1 MNPDPIKTAI
11 KKRPH
16 VVVLGAGASRA
27 TCPDGDKNGSILPL
41 MQDFTQ
47 ALEIESLLQEWDVEP
62 NQNFEEIFSDLYEKG
77 ENQKLEKIVK
87 KINEY
92 FEQLELPDTPTIYD
106 HLVLSLRKQDL
117 IATFNWDP
125 LLLQAYC
132 RNGNCGLELPPLV
145 FLHGNISVGFCEQD
159 GRAGL
164 LNRNC
169 TKCQQPFQR
178 TPLLYPI
185 KKKNYS
191 KDPFIAQE
199 WERLKWGFENGIMI
213 TIFGYSGPK
222 TDVEAIS
229 AMKSAWGD
237 VKKRQFEQTHFI
249 TTRNEDEVIENWKEF
264 IHTHH
269 YTVYNNFYD
278 SFIANHPRR
287 TQEAYFHQYLGAE
300 FIDDTPIPRDHSFPE
315 LWEWYEQFKEAE
327 NDSNFLRTF

>member
-1 MNPDPIKTAI
+1 MSENSSVTPKQFEASI

-27 TCPDGDKNGSILPL
+27 TCLKGDKNGQILPL

-47 ALEIESLLQEWDVEP
+47 ALGIESLLQEWEIEP

-77 ENQKLEKIVK
+77 ENQKLEKIVE
-87 KINEY
+87 KINNY

-106 HLVLSLRKQDL
+106 HLILSLRKRDL

-125 LLLQAYC
+125 LLLEAYC
-132 RNGNCGLELPPLV
+132 RNSNCGLELPQLA
-145 FLHGNISVGFCEQD
+145 FLHGNIRTGFCKKD
-159 GRAGL
+159 GVAGL
-164 LNRNC
+164 FYRHC
-169 TKCQQPFQR
+169 SKCQQPFER

-191 KDPFIAQE
+191 NDPFIDQE
-199 WERLKWGFENGIMI
+199 WKQLQWGFENAIMI

-237 VKKRQFEQTHFI
+237 VNERQFEQTHFI
-249 TTRNEDEVIENWKEF
+249 STRNEDELYENWKEF

-287 TQEAYFHQYLGAE
+287 TQEAYFDQYLGAK
-300 FIDDTPIPRDHSFPE
+300 FIDNTPIPRDLNFLE
-315 LWEWYEQFKEAE
+315 LWKWYEQFKEE
-327 NDSNFLRTF
+327 ERE